1 MKSATVAKTSG
12 VVSLLRR
19 GEACALAVALAGS
32 AYLMA
37 LAIESPHRVWL
48 GWVTLL
54 PLFYAIRVL
63 SPVHAMAS
71 GAFWGA
77 GLFVASIAFAN
88 TEIAPSLSSFALLS
102 LIPGAYSYFGAAL
115 TRRIGFSAYLLAL
128 GWIGVEFAIRPL
140 GLNYGLLAGT
150 QGDGFVIRA
159 VGSFAG
165 YVLVAFLVAWVNAM
179 LVSLL
184 GDVRLSVAAPRRVPK
199 AAATVKRFLVK
210 ELPGY
215 LLHLI
220 RASQPR
226 APPI

>member
-1 MKSATVAKTSG
+1 MRSFAVAKTSSVATSSHIG
-12 VVSLLRR
+12 KASVL
-19 GEACALAVALAGS
+19 ALALAGS

-37 LAIESPHRVWL
+37 LAIEPPHRVWL
-48 GWVTLL
+48 GWITLL

-63 SPVHAMAS
+63 PPARAMIS
-71 GAFWGA
+71 GAFWGVC
-77 GLFVASIAFAN
+77 LFASSVAFAR
-88 TEIAPSLSSFALLS
+88 TEIAPSFSSFALLS
-102 LIPGAYSYFGAAL
+102 LIPGAYGYFGAAL
-115 TRRIGFSAYLLAL
+115 TRRIGFSPYLLAL

-150 QGDGFVIRA
+150 QGDGFMIRV

-165 YVLVAFLVAWVNAM
+165 YVLVAFLVALVNAT
-179 LVSLL
+179 LVSVLSE
-184 GDVRLSVAAPRRVPK
+184 VRLSFTSPRLVPK
-199 AAATVKRFLVK
+199 TAVTVKKLLVN
-210 ELPGY
+210 ELPSY